1 MLFDAWSNYH
11 YLLNVSISNSSTPCL
26 QQSMAY
32 EIHNLSISQTI
43 GKMDWMCI
51 YYDGIKYECAN
62 MTLEN
67 LFLAIIIIH
76 ILYFIFYMVFFS
88 FFGAKD
94 TWHLIGVKKCSQALI
109 EFQMKLMYRF
119 ILFRFFALFNVPT
132 TALCGLDICS
142 VGKMNSKKRRITN
155 ENNVMT
161 FFVHLQTIFIRYFIY
176 GVQHS
181 ETLSNAIYYTYIKM
195 L

>member
-1 MLFDAWSNYH
+1 MCEYDAGEFIPCN
-11 YLLNVSISNSSTPCL
+11 NNNS
-26 QQSMAY
+26 Y
-32 EIHNLSISQTI
+32 I
-43 GKMDWMCI
+43 
-51 YYDGIKYECAN
+51 
-62 MTLEN
+62 
-67 LFLAIIIIH
+67 
-76 ILYFIFYMVFFS
+76 IFYTIFFRS
-88 FFGAKD
+88 SLQK
-94 TWHLIGVKKCSQALI
+94 THSIRLEWKKKCSQALI

-181 ETLSNAIYYTYIKM
+181 EALSNAIYYTYIKM

>member
-1 MLFDAWSNYH
+1 MLFDAWSNY
-11 YLLNVSISNSSTPCL
+11 LLNVSVSNSSTQCL

-76 ILYFIFYMVFFS
+76 ILYFIRYFFVLRCKRHTAFDCSEKKSVRKRSSSFRWSWCIVSFYFAFSHCSMYQRLLCVGLIYAPLAKWIRRKEESLTKTMLWHFSYICKRFLLDILFMVFNIR
-88 FFGAKD
+88 K
-94 TWHLIGVKKCSQALI
+94 HY
-109 EFQMKLMYRF
+109 LMPF
-119 ILFRFFALFNVPT
+119 IIHT
-132 TALCGLDICS
+132 
-142 VGKMNSKKRRITN
+142 
-155 ENNVMT
+155 
-161 FFVHLQTIFIRYFIY
+161 
-176 GVQHS
+176 
-181 ETLSNAIYYTYIKM
+181 
-195 L
+195 

>member
-1 MLFDAWSNYH
+1 MLFDAWSN
-11 YLLNVSISNSSTPCL
+11 YLLNVSISNSSTQCL

-76 ILYFIFYMVFFS
+76 ILYFIWYFFVLRCKRHTAFDWS
-88 FFGAKD
+88 EE
-94 TWHLIGVKKCSQALI
+94 KKCSQALI

-132 TALCGLDICS
+132 TALSVGLIYAPLAKWIQRKVESLTKTMLWHFSYICKRFLLDILFM
-142 VGKMNSKKRRITN
+142 VFNIWKHYLMP
-155 ENNVMT
+155 
-161 FFVHLQTIFIRYFIY
+161 FII
-176 GVQHS
+176 H
-181 ETLSNAIYYTYIKM
+181 T
-195 L
+195 

>member
-1 MLFDAWSNYH
+1 MCEYDAGEFIPCN
-11 YLLNVSISNSSTPCL
+11 NNNS
-26 QQSMAY
+26 Y
-32 EIHNLSISQTI
+32 I
-43 GKMDWMCI
+43 
-51 YYDGIKYECAN
+51 
-62 MTLEN
+62 
-67 LFLAIIIIH
+67 
-76 ILYFIFYMVFFS
+76 IFYTIFFRS
-88 FFGAKD
+88 SLQK
-94 TWHLIGVKKCSQALI
+94 THSIWLEWKKKCSQALI

-142 VGKMNSKKRRITN
+142 VSKMNSKKRRITN

-181 ETLSNAIYYTYIKM
+181 EALSNAIYYTYIKM

>member
-1 MLFDAWSNYH
+1 
-11 YLLNVSISNSSTPCL
+11 
-26 QQSMAY
+26 
-32 EIHNLSISQTI
+32 
-43 GKMDWMCI
+43 MCI

-76 ILYFIFYMVFFS
+76 ILYFIRYFFVLRCKRHTAFDWS
-88 FFGAKD
+88 EK
-94 TWHLIGVKKCSQALI
+94 KKCSQALI

-119 ILFRFFALFNVPT
+119 ILFRFFALFNVPP

-181 ETLSNAIYYTYIKM
+181 EALSNAIYYTYIKM